1 MWLLLV
7 AIVSPPSPPPLHL
20 RLVPWRFFLALSSVV
35 PASAPAAHPWQYL
48 GYAVL
53 ICFGYLRDAA
63 GRLFRLQKYRTR
75 AGYAPLLRDFDDFY
89 TRRLYH
95 RIQDC
100 WGRPIASPAG
110 AWIRVVAR
118 RFVRTPAG
126 LTLEVDVPPPPPSAA
141 GDGDAPAPASSA
153 EDAAALARAPT
164 RRVLNMGS
172 YNYLGYA
179 EVPGGV
185 DASVLDA
192 LDTYGV
198 STCAPAAVG
207 GHMDVHEQLEATV
220 AAYVGK
226 PAAIVL
232 GMGFATNA
240 QLLPALVGSGCLLLS
255 DSLNH
260 ASIIMGARSSGAAV
274 RVFGHNDAANL
285 EAVLRAAIVD
295 GQPGSGAP
303 WRKILIVVEGMYSM
317 EGETCDLRAI
327 VAIKKRYGAYLFL
340 DEAHSI
346 GALGATGRGVCEHYG
361 VSPADVDVLMGTF
374 TKSFGAVGG
383 YVAASEA
390 VVAHVR
396 AAASG
401 VLYATTMSPPCAAH
415 ILWALSQ
422 IAGTDGT
429 TVGAAKLAALRANS
443 IYFRARLVAMGVKI
457 YGDYDSPVVPI
468 MLFHPAK
475 IAAFSRECLAR
486 GVAVVV
492 VGFPATPLLL
502 SRARICLS
510 AAHTRADLDRALDV
524 IADVATLLQIR
535 FHRPSLLARTARAAR
550 VLAGVALGVGASPRR
565 LGARA
570 A

>member
-1 MWLLLV
+1 M
-7 AIVSPPSPPPLHL
+7 AANSPRRSLPVYLFFFWRLCGRLPCAPALSATPVPSPSPPGHL
-20 RLVPWRFFLALSSVV
+20 
-35 PASAPAAHPWQYL
+35 PASAQQYL
-48 GYAVL
+48 GYAIL
-53 ICFGYLRDAA
+53 ICFGYLRDAF

-75 AGYAPLLRDFDDFY
+75 PGYAPLLRDFEDFY

-110 AWIRVVAR
+110 AWISIVAR
-118 RFVRTPAG
+118 RFLKTPAG
-126 LTLEVDVPPPPPSAA
+126 LSLEVAVPAHVPPPTCSA
-141 GDGDAPAPASSA
+141 D
-153 EDAAALARAPT
+153 DAAALAAAPT
-164 RRVLNMGS
+164 TRVLNMGS

-185 DASVLDA
+185 DGAVFDA
-192 LDTYGV
+192 LTTHGV
-198 STCAPAAVG
+198 STCAPAATG
-207 GHMDVHEQLEATV
+207 GHTDVHERLEAAV
-220 AAYVGK
+220 AAFVGK

-240 QLLPALVGSGCLLLS
+240 QLLPALVGAGCLILS
-255 DSLNH
+255 DALNH

-274 RVFGHNDAANL
+274 RVFSHNDAASL

-295 GQPGSGAP
+295 GQPGGGGP

-317 EGETCDLRAI
+317 EGETCDLRAM

-361 VSPADVDVLMGTF
+361 VPPADVDVMMGTF

-383 YVAASEA
+383 YVAATAA
-390 VVAHVR
+390 VVDHVR
-396 AAASG
+396 AAAPG
-401 VLYATTMSPPCAAH
+401 VLYSTTMAPPCAAH
-415 ILWALSQ
+415 ILWALAQ

-429 TVGAAKLAALRANS
+429 DVGATKLAALRANS
-443 IYFRARLVAMGVKI
+443 IYFRARLTTMGVKI

-502 SRARICLS
+502 SRARICVS
-510 AAHTRADLDRALDV
+510 AAHSRGDLDLALGV
-524 IADVATLLQIR
+524 IEEVATLLQIR
-535 FHRPSLLARTARAAR
+535 FHRPTVWGRVRGGAALLGRALYPPSPRA
-550 VLAGVALGVGASPRR
+550 VGAH
-565 LGARA
+565 
-570 A
+570 

>member
-1 MWLLLV
+1 MPGRICLTRPCV
-7 AIVSPPSPPPLHL
+7 
-20 RLVPWRFFLALSSVV
+20 FLGLSSL
-35 PASAPAAHPWQYL
+35 PFPPQYL
-48 GYAVL
+48 GYAIL

-75 AGYAPLLRDFDDFY
+75 PGYAPLLRDFDDFY

-100 WGRPIASPAG
+100 WGRPISSPAG
-110 AWIRVVAR
+110 AWIRLVAR

-126 LTLEVDVPPPPPSAA
+126 LTLEVDVPPADGPPPAT
-141 GDGDAPAPASSA
+141 SA

-185 DASVLDA
+185 DGTVLDA

-198 STCAPAAVG
+198 STCAPASVG
-207 GHMDVHEQLEATV
+207 GHMDVHERLESTV

-240 QLLPALVGSGCLLLS
+240 QLLPSLVGAGCLLLS
-255 DSLNH
+255 DALNH
-260 ASIIMGARSSGAAV
+260 ASIIMGARSSGASV
-274 RVFGHNDAANL
+274 RVFGHNDAASL

-295 GQPGSGAP
+295 GQPASGAP

-346 GALGATGRGVCEHYG
+346 GALGVTGRGVCEHYG
-361 VSPADVDVLMGTF
+361 VSPADVDVMMGTF

-429 TVGAAKLAALRANS
+429 TVGATKLAALRANS
-443 IYFRARLVAMGVKI
+443 IYFRARLTAMGVKI

-535 FHRPSLLARTARAAR
+535 FHRPSFLARTFCAAR
-550 VLAGVALGVGASPRR
+550 VLAGVALGLGGSPRR
-565 LGARA
+565 VGARGG
-570 A
+570 